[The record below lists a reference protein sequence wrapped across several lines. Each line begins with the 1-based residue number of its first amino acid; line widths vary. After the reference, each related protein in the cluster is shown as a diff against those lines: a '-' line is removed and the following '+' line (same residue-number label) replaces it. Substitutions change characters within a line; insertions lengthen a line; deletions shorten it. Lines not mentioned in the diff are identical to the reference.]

1 MNQPTF
7 FRLPLLFVLSYLLI
21 MMGNL
26 ILNIYPQVSNHG
38 ETISLWNY
46 LSPVLGHHFIQM
58 TGQFALVSLF
68 FYHTRITLLN
78 RKSVLGVIGL
88 AIFLYAVN
96 YALAMLKITVIRSVL
111 QDYGPDKFDFS
122 LLIKLVSLADLLIY
136 LVSFLVLYLAV
147 RTAADRYIKNT
158 QSFLLTAETSPV
170 IYGVLFSAGMM
181 YLMWLISLCAF
192 SMMPGDLLNVSPKML
207 TQNAL
212 SVAANLIISG
222 GIIFLCVR
230 KCFPAKEST
239 LRIRTLTVSVIS
251 SVILSIV
258 LMIVVAAIFIFI
270 VVNSNSYQSTDMLE
284 NGFFVCVAVS
294 AVLILWL
301 SRKVIRFVFR
311 T

>member
-26 ILNIYPQVSNHG
+26 ILNIYPQVSDNG
-38 ETISLWNY
+38 TTISLWNY
-46 LSPVLGHHFIQM
+46 LSPVLGHHLIQM

-96 YALAMLKITVIRSVL
+96 YALAMLKVAVIRSVL

-147 RTAADRYIKNT
+147 RLAADRYIKNT
-158 QSFLLTAETSPV
+158 QPFLLTAETSPV
-170 IYGVLFSAGMM
+170 IYGVLFSTGMV
-181 YLMWLISLCAF
+181 YLMWLISLSAF
-192 SMMPGDLLNVSPKML
+192 SMIAGNLSGISPKML
-207 TQNAL
+207 TQSIL
-212 SVAANLIISG
+212 SVAINLVISG
-222 GIIFLCVR
+222 GVIFLCIR
-230 KCFPAKEST
+230 NIFPVKEST
-239 LRIRTLTVSVIS
+239 LRIRELTISVITT
-251 SVILSIV
+251 VILSIV
-258 LMIVVAAIFIFI
+258 LMIAIAAIFIFI
-270 VVNSNSYQSTDMLE
+270 LMGDNFYLSAVKLE
-284 NGFFVCVAVS
+284 NGFIGCAVVS

-301 SRKVIRFVFR
+301 CRKVIRFVFR